1 MLKQITIRSRSGNM
15 ALALIGL
22 LYFLAA
28 VVMLSFFV
36 ATSWSGA
43 SLIDRVLQLALVGS
57 AFAGA
62 FFLHVAAQN
71 LGMRSRLTLR
81 RH

>member
-1 MLKQITIRSRSGNM
+1 MLKQITIRSRSGNR
-15 ALALIGL
+15 ALAMIGL

-28 VVMLSFFV
+28 LVTLSFFV
-36 ATSWSGA
+36 VTSWFGA

-71 LGMRSRLTLR
+71 LGLRPRLTLR
-81 RH
+81 RR